1 MRVSLDWIREFVDLT
16 AGPEEIAHRL
26 TMAGLEIEG
35 MEHIDGDIVM
45 EVNVTPNRPDC
56 LSILGIAR
64 EVSSVFGAP
73 LKLPKTEIEGQ
84 AGSSGVQVVIDDPD
98 LCARYTG
105 RSILGVSVAES
116 PDWMT
121 KKLEKCGIRAINNIV
136 DITNYVLLELG
147 HPLHAFDADRISGK
161 RIRVARA
168 GKERS
173 IITLDGVERKLD
185 EDMLLIWDAD
195 APVAIAGVMG
205 GEGSSVTD
213 ATKNIFLESA
223 HFLPSSIR
231 KSSKALGLKSE
242 SSYRFE
248 RGTDRVFL
256 ENALNRAA
264 LLMAEVAGGTIR
276 DIVDAYP
283 VEFRPAEITV
293 PYRKVNALIGINIP
307 NAQMLSLLN
316 RIGIRTEDRGD
327 EFIAFPPAFR
337 GDICDPVDIIEE
349 VTRCYG
355 YDNIPARVPR
365 TVLSDGVLNTK
376 ERTVQSIREAVRK
389 SGFNE
394 VCNFSFMNSADLD
407 ILSLARND
415 QEYRRRHV
423 TLKNPLRQEECLMRT
438 TLMPSLIRNFL
449 YNQSRGVRD
458 IRLFEM
464 SRVFIDWG
472 EQLPGEGVRLAG
484 IFFQDTTPVIW
495 KDAVQP
501 FYLVKGAIEALFAEI
516 RLKESTFLP
525 SEETF
530 LHSGKSADIYCGNT
544 KLGYVGELGPQVI
557 ERLDIKA
564 HKPSVVVFEIDVD
577 RLLEHPDRKIV
588 YRQIPRYPSI
598 ERDIALILDEH
609 ISSADVLNLFRSY
622 QSDIIE
628 CVELFDYYKGKNIPK
643 DKISLGVRVTYR
655 SKERTLTE
663 GETEAV
669 HSAVVDFVTAKT
681 GATVRGSA

>member
-1 MRVSLDWIREFVDLT
+1 MRVSLHWIREFVAVT
-16 AGPEEIAHRL
+16 AGAEEIAHRL

-35 MEHIDGDIVM
+35 VEHIDGDIVM

-64 EVSSVFGAP
+64 EVSSVFGVP
-73 LKLPKTEIEGQ
+73 LKLPKTEIGGQ
-84 AGSSGVQVVIDDPD
+84 VRPPDVQVVIDDPD

-105 RSILGVSVAES
+105 RLILGVSVAES
-116 PDWMT
+116 PDWMK

-168 GKERS
+168 GQKKS

-185 EDMLLIWDAD
+185 EDMLLIWDAET
-195 APVAIAGVMG
+195 PVAVAGIMG
-205 GEGSSVTD
+205 GEGSSVTG

-256 ENALNRAA
+256 EQALNRAA
-264 LLMAEVAGGTIR
+264 LLMAEVAGGTIS
-276 DIVDAYP
+276 DILDAYP
-283 VEFRPAEITV
+283 GTFRPAEITV

-307 NAQMLSLLN
+307 KAQMLSLLN
-316 RIGIRTEDRGD
+316 GIGIRTEDRGD
-327 EFIAFPPAFR
+327 EFVAFPPAFR

-355 YDNIPARVPR
+355 YENIPARVPR
-365 TVLSDGVLNTK
+365 TVLSDGVLNAK
-376 ERTVQSIREAVRK
+376 ERTVHSIREAVRM

-407 ILSLARND
+407 ILSIARN
-415 QEYRRRHV
+415 EHEHRRRHV

-458 IRLFEM
+458 IRLFEL

-472 EQLPGEGVRLAG
+472 EQLPGEGLRLAG
-484 IFFQDTTPVIW
+484 IFFQDTAPVLW
-495 KDAVQP
+495 KDVVQP
-501 FYLVKGAIEALFAEI
+501 FYLVKGAIEALFAEL
-516 RLKESTFLP
+516 RLKECIFLP
-525 SEETF
+525 SQETF
-530 LHSGKSADIYCGNT
+530 LHSGKSADIYCQNT
-544 KLGYVGELGPQVI
+544 KIGYMGELGPQVV

-564 HKPSVVVFEIDVD
+564 HKPSVEVFEIDVD
-577 RLLEHPDRKIV
+577 RVLTCLDRKIV
-588 YRQIPRYPSI
+588 YTQIPKYPSI
-598 ERDIALILDEH
+598 ERDVALILDEH
-609 ISSADVLNLFRSY
+609 ISAADVLDLFRSY
-622 QSDIIE
+622 QSDIVE
-628 CVELFDYYKGKNIPK
+628 CAELFDYYKGKNIQK
-643 DKISLGVRVTYR
+643 DKKSLGVRVTYR

-663 GETEAV
+663 GEAEAV
-669 HSAVVDFVTAKT
+669 HSAVINFVTTKT
-681 GATVRGSA
+681 GAAVRGAA